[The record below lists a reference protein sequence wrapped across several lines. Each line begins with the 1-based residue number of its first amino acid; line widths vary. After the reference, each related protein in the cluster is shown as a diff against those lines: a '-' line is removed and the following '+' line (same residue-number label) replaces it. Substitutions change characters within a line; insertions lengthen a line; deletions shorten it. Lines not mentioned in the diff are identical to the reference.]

1 MQNSTQHYL
10 IAIDIAKDSLQVQTC
25 KEAFSLTNDKRG
37 FARLLAHTR
46 KHTEPLVVFEATGG
60 YERPLFDYLH
70 SHGLP
75 CVIINPRR
83 LRAFAKSEGMKAK
96 TDPID
101 AAMILRFAQEKELRT
116 STAPSLQQRHL
127 ADLLER
133 RAQLVGFIAREKNR
147 MQKAQAPH
155 PSVAASQRRVFGAM
169 EKELE
174 RIAQAI
180 RELVASHPDLQA
192 PAKLIMSV
200 KGVGEVTAWTILA
213 YLREINQLSRNQ
225 LVALVGVA
233 PFNEDSGTS
242 SKRRYIQ
249 GGRAKI
255 RRALYMAAHSAASCN
270 PVITTYVHGLRSRG
284 KPYKCAIVAAMRKL
298 IIHIQSLLKKSQL
311 SPC

>member
-1 MQNSTQHYL
+1 MQKTDYL

-25 KEAFSLTNDKRG
+25 QGAFSLTNDKRG
-37 FARLLAHTR
+37 FACLLAHAR
-46 KHTEPLVVFEATGG
+46 KHSDPLVVFEATGG

-70 SHGLP
+70 AHATP

-96 TDPID
+96 SDPID
-101 AAMILRFAQEKELRT
+101 AMMILRFAQQKELRVA
-116 STAPSLQQRHL
+116 TAPSPQQRQL

-133 RAQLVGFIAREKNR
+133 RAQLVGFLAQEKNR
-147 MQKAQAPH
+147 MRKAQAPH
-155 PSVAASQRRVFGAM
+155 PSVLASQRRVFNAM
-169 EKELE
+169 EKELD

-180 RELVASHPDLQA
+180 RKLVASHLSLKA
-192 PAKLIMSV
+192 PAEIILSV
-200 KGVGEVTAWTILA
+200 KGVGEVTTWTILA
-213 YLREINQLSRNQ
+213 YLREINHLTRNQ

-233 PFNEDSGTS
+233 PFDDDSGTS

-249 GGRAKI
+249 GGRARI
-255 RRALYMAAHSAASCN
+255 RRTLYMAAHSAASSN
-270 PVITTYVHGLRSRG
+270 PVIAAYVHRLRSRG

-298 IIHIQSLLKKSQL
+298 IIHIQSLLKNTQL